1 MTGWRG
7 AGPGTEK
14 LSVARVGTRP
24 YAGGKRAARRGGEDR
39 FVAFDSL
46 TADREAMVL
55 RRNEPVARYTTF
67 GIGGPADVLVEAH
80 TEQALQEVVREAVRT
95 RTRWLLIGGGS
106 NLLVGDNGYRGVV
119 IVNRIEHV
127 EVLGTRIT
135 AGAGADLGEVVEAA
149 RRHSLS
155 GLEFAID
162 IPGTVGGA
170 IRGNAGAFGRAV
182 GDVATR
188 IRLLH
193 GTDLVDRKPGEM
205 GFAYRHSRLKECD
218 DIVVE
223 AEFELASGDR
233 AEMERVMGQHAAQR
247 ARRKEKGLH
256 TAGCFFKNPV
266 LSDGTKIAAGQ
277 LLEAAGAKEIRDG
290 AAAVHP
296 FHANYI
302 VNLGGATAAQVLR
315 VAAEMKRRVEEKNGI
330 TLEEEVMVVLDPPVP
345 GGV

>member
-1 MTGWRG
+1 M
-7 AGPGTEK
+7 
-14 LSVARVGTRP
+14 S
-24 YAGGKRAARRGGEDR
+24 
-39 FVAFDSL
+39 FDSL
-46 TADREAMVL
+46 TVDKETLLVKRGESVG
-55 RRNEPVARYTTF
+55 PYTTL
-67 GIGGPADVLVEAH
+67 GIGGPADVLVEVY
-80 TEQALQEVVREAVRT
+80 TEHALREVVREAVGS

-106 NLLVGDNGYRGVV
+106 NLLVGDAGYRGVV

-127 EVLGTRIT
+127 DVQGTHIA
-135 AGAGADLGEVVEAA
+135 AGAGAELGEVVEAA
-149 RRHSLS
+149 RRHALS

-182 GDVATR
+182 GDVACR
-188 IRLLH
+188 IRLLA
-193 GTDLVDRKPGEM
+193 GVDLVDQKPEEM
-205 GFAYRHSRLKECD
+205 RFGYRHSRLKECA

-223 AEFELASGDR
+223 AEFSLTPGDR
-233 AEMERVMGQHAAQR
+233 PEMERVMGQHAAQR

-266 LSDGTKIAAGQ
+266 LPDGTKIAAGQ

-290 AAAVHP
+290 GAGVHP
-296 FHANYI
+296 YHANYI

-315 VAAEMKRRVEEKNGI
+315 VAAEMRRRVKEKHGV
-330 TLEEEVMVVLDPPVP
+330 TLEEEVMVVLDPPAP